1 MHGSTIVCLC
11 CSRSVETVISIQHN
25 EESAFSTLHI
35 KTLDRPGLLVEIVK
49 VLKDINVN
57 VISAE
62 VRPAA
67 PWPAAL
73 CCTFRLQLVPCMPL
87 LCCWLHDPSRQIRV
101 QLPSSSAVLC
111 FAIVGA
117 TPAVLAVSS
126 LPAVEMRVLQ
136 HCGLVVDQVDTEGRI
151 ASDSFFV
158 TYHGEPLNQS
168 MVQLVTNALQVGL
181 IWIYHFSA
189 F

>member
-1 MHGSTIVCLC
+1 VWPSFIMQHILSCGNVQHGHQHYKHRCGPPLQCRHALLWCFCGNVQHGHIALQAQQLRFTWTDHGYLR

-67 PWPAAL
+67 RAAHAK
-73 CCTFRLQLVPCMPL
+73 QLSVCATHTALAMHALPCR
-87 LCCWLHDPSRQIRV
+87 WLHDPSRR
-101 QLPSSSAVLC
+101 
-111 FAIVGA
+111 
-117 TPAVLAVSS
+117 T
-126 LPAVEMRVLQ
+126 
-136 HCGLVVDQVDTEGRI
+136 
-151 ASDSFFV
+151 FV
-158 TYHGEPLNQS
+158 
-168 MVQLVTNALQVGL
+168 
-181 IWIYHFSA
+181 
-189 F
+189 